1 MTSSTF
7 IVSLVYKQKDFILL
21 CMSGLEKG
29 PASCLGQVDFPVRQV
44 PLSFSL
50 ALGPRQV
57 TCQQSHNKEKKKLR
71 LALGKLEF
79 KIFSKSAFAQM
90 SKLVRTSAIYLS
102 IPVSFKF
109 FI

>member
-1 MTSSTF
+1 MTSLTF

-50 ALGPRQV
+50 AIGPRQV
-57 TCQQSHNKEKKKLR
+57 TCQQSQNKKKKLR

-79 KIFSKSAFAQM
+79 KVFSKSAFAQM

>member
-1 MTSSTF
+1 MTSLTF

-57 TCQQSHNKEKKKLR
+57 TCQQSHNNEKKKDLPWVSWNSRYFQSLHLLR
-71 LALGKLEF
+71 C
-79 KIFSKSAFAQM
+79 QN
-90 SKLVRTSAIYLS
+90 
-102 IPVSFKF
+102 
-109 FI
+109 